1 MRFKIITW
9 ADISIDEDRYG
20 LTDHPV
26 KDTVSNEVRLWH
38 SGQQRVRSTDIT
50 IEEFNTWEKIN

>member
-9 ADISIDEDRYG
+9 ADVSIDDDRYG

-38 SGQQRVRSTDIT
+38 SEQQRVRSTNIT
-50 IEEFNTWEKIN
+50 LEEFNTWEKIN

>member
-9 ADISIDEDRYG
+9 ADVSIDDDRYG

-26 KDTVSNEVRLWH
+26 KDTVSNEVRLWQ
-38 SGQQRVRSTDIT
+38 SEQQRVRSTDIT
-50 IEEFNTWEKIN
+50 IEEFNTWERIN